1 MHYTLHYSPD
11 SANLVIRMALL
22 EMTLPFEAVL
32 VDRRLDEQRSG
43 RFLALNPQGL
53 LPVLI
58 DPSQDQPLFETAAI
72 LLHLSERNNALAPTD
87 VAQRGRFLKWLF
99 YLSNTLHADLRGLFY
114 GERYLSDPAAL
125 PALRGG
131 LHARVAQHFALLNDE
146 IARHGGP
153 WLLGHELTVCDLYLG
168 VCARWVQLYPRGDT
182 LAPGVL
188 AGLPQLNALLHALQD
203 RPALQQACAQEGI
216 GGAFLTAPQYPEQ
229 AAV

>member
-1 MHYTLHYSPD
+1 
-11 SANLVIRMALL
+11 
-22 EMTLPFEAVL
+22 
-32 VDRRLDEQRSG
+32 
-43 RFLALNPQGL
+43 
-53 LPVLI
+53 
-58 DPSQDQPLFETAAI
+58 
-72 LLHLSERNNALAPTD
+72 
-87 VAQRGRFLKWLF
+87 LKWLF

-168 VCARWVQLYPRGDT
+168 
-182 LAPGVL
+182 
-188 AGLPQLNALLHALQD
+188 QLNALLHALQD